1 MADSRTCNAVEDG
14 SQEIVLEQTI
24 TPSISLRGNND
35 KEVQILTEFAEFW
48 KVPYL
53 EGPFQGGKEILV
65 SSGRISETEAKSHS
79 SIIVFPSGLEESR
92 NIAREYGLGAK
103 TKETL
108 LQLPVAPEVSV
119 SIRTGVTEFSGQGI
133 EPVIN
138 DGETPVLYRLSGT
151 RVHLSSVD
159 VVSEYERLVAG
170 GLEEVPSRKFRL
182 VTKIPFSYRAI
193 PSFIRNRAFRAPNAV
208 TELTNDKLAPV
219 ECLRV
224 IFLASLVV
232 AAERALPRI
241 AFWRK
246 GKSHALAI
254 THDVETKL
262 GLEDGAGR
270 LADIESKLGVRSTW
284 NVPSE
289 RYPLSS
295 QLLISLATAGEVG
308 GHDTKHDGRLIF
320 ENFEN
325 KVERV
330 ARCKSRLESLSKKE
344 VRGFRSPLLQHGR
357 ELIDA
362 LGKAG
367 FQYDSSTPSWEPL
380 SPTSLKPHGVGTVF
394 PFFVS
399 TMLEIPVSLP
409 QDHQLIRVSGLTVS
423 EAVQELFRV
432 SGWVRGVGG
441 ACVLLV
447 HPDYEFGQPE
457 NREEYYRLLE
467 RFRSDPECEILTLG
481 ELARWWT
488 HRANSKIE
496 TSNGDISINYRDK
509 DWSGDLELELVTGYG
524 RDGFKIVRIEDKME
538 IASPLRDAAREEEF
552 S

>member
-1 MADSRTCNAVEDG
+1 VADCRACIHVETRG
-14 SQEIVLEQTI
+14 QEIALKPTI
-24 TPSISLRGNND
+24 TPPISLRGNNA
-35 KEVQILTEFAEFW
+35 KEVQILREFAQFW
-48 KVPYL
+48 KVPHR
-53 EGPFQGGKEILV
+53 ERPSQDGKEILV
-65 SSGRISETEAKSHS
+65 SSGRVSETEAKTHS
-79 SIIVFPSGLEESR
+79 SIIVFQSGLEDSKE
-92 NIAREYGLGAK
+92 IAKEYGLAVK

-108 LQLPVAPEVSV
+108 VQLPVAPDVAVSMRTRV
-119 SIRTGVTEFSGQGI
+119 SEFSGPGI
-133 EPVIN
+133 EPVIS
-138 DGETPVLYRLSGT
+138 GVMTPILYRLSGT

-159 VVSEYERLVAG
+159 LVSEYERLVSG

-193 PSFIRNRAFRAPNAV
+193 PSFIRNRAFRAPNSV
-208 TELTNDKLAPV
+208 TELTEDKLAPV

-232 AAERALPRI
+232 AAERAVPRI

-320 ENFEN
+320 ESIEN

-344 VRGFRSPLLQHGR
+344 VRGFRAPLLQHGR

-367 FQYDSSTPSWEPL
+367 YQYDSSAPSWEPL

-394 PFFVS
+394 PFFIS

-409 QDHQLIRVSGLTVS
+409 QDHQLIRVSGLTVTK
-423 EAVQELFRV
+423 AVEELLRV
-432 SGWVRGVGG
+432 SGLVRDIGG

-457 NREEYYRLLE
+457 NSEEYYRLLE
-467 RFRSDPECEILTLG
+467 RFKSDPECEILTLG

-488 HRANSKIE
+488 HRANSQIE
-496 TSNGDISINYRDK
+496 TGNGDISIRYGDK
-509 DWSGDLELELVTGYG
+509 DWSGDLELELVTSYG
-524 RDGFKIVRIEDKME
+524 PDGFKIVRIEDKME
-538 IASPLRDAAREEEF
+538 IASLLRDAPREEE
-552 S
+552 SS

>member
-1 MADSRTCNAVEDG
+1 MADRRARIPAEARGQKIALNPAIAPPVF
-14 SQEIVLEQTI
+14 
-24 TPSISLRGNND
+24 LRGEEER
-35 KEVQILTEFAEFW
+35 EVRVLREYAEFW
-48 KVPYL
+48 KIPYVAGSSR
-53 EGPFQGGKEILV
+53 EKNQILV
-65 SSGRISETEAKSHS
+65 SCGMVPRTEAKTHS
-79 SIIVFPSGLEESR
+79 SVIIFPSGLEDAKKIAEEYDLALNSR
-92 NIAREYGLGAK
+92 
-103 TKETL
+103 ETML
-108 LQLPVAPEVSV
+108 RLPVSPGVFV
-119 SIRTGVTEFSGQGI
+119 SIRTKVNEFSGPGI
-133 EPVIN
+133 EPVIS
-138 DGETPVLYRLSGT
+138 DGETPVLYKLSGT

-159 VVSEYERLVAG
+159 LVSEYERLVAG

-193 PSFIRNRAFRAPNAV
+193 PSFIRNRAFRAPNSV
-208 TELTNDKLAPV
+208 TEPTEDKLVPV

-232 AAERALPRI
+232 SAECAVPRI

-270 LADIESKLGVRSTW
+270 LVELESKLGVRSTW

-320 ENFEN
+320 ESFEN
-325 KVERV
+325 KVGRV
-330 ARCKSRLESLSKKE
+330 GRCKSRLESLSKRE

-367 FQYDSSTPSWEPL
+367 FQYDSSAPSWEAL

-394 PFFVS
+394 PFFIS
-399 TMLEIPVSLP
+399 NMLEIPVSLP

-423 EAVQELFRV
+423 EAVEELFRV
-432 SGWVRGVGG
+432 SGLVQGIGG

-457 NREEYYRLLE
+457 NSEEYYRLLA
-467 RFRSDPECEILTLG
+467 RFKSDPECEILTLG

-488 HRANSKIE
+488 HRANSQIE
-496 TSNGDISINYRDK
+496 TGNGDISIRYGDK
-509 DWSGDLELELVTGYG
+509 EWSGDLELELVTGYG
-524 RDGFKIVRIEDKME
+524 GDGFKIVRIEDKME
-538 IASPLRDAAREEEF
+538 ITSLQRDASREEKF

>member
-1 MADSRTCNAVEDG
+1 MADRRARIHVETRG
-14 SQEIVLEQTI
+14 QEIVLKPTI
-24 TPSISLRGNND
+24 IPPVSLRGNQHR
-35 KEVQILTEFAEFW
+35 EVQVLREFAEFW
-48 KVPYL
+48 KIPCR
-53 EGPFQGGKEILV
+53 EGRSQEGKEILV
-65 SSGRISETEAKSHS
+65 SSSSLSETEANSPAG
-79 SIIVFPSGLEESR
+79 IVVFPSGLEESKK
-92 NIAREYGLGAK
+92 IA
-103 TKETL
+103 KENGFALRTRATL
-108 LQLPVAPEVSV
+108 LRLPVAPDISV
-119 SIRTGVTEFSGQGI
+119 SIRTRVNEFSGPGI
-133 EPVIN
+133 EPVIS

-159 VVSEYERLVAG
+159 LVSEYERLVAG

-193 PSFIRNRAFRAPNAV
+193 PSFIRNRAFRAPNSVADL
-208 TELTNDKLAPV
+208 TEDKLAPV
-219 ECLRV
+219 ECLRA

-232 AAERALPRI
+232 AAECAVPRI

-320 ENFEN
+320 ESFEN

-330 ARCKSRLESLSKKE
+330 ARCKSRLESLSQKE

-457 NREEYYRLLE
+457 NSEEYYRLLE
-467 RFRSDPECEILTLG
+467 RFKSDPECEILTLG

-488 HRANSKIE
+488 HRANSTIE
-496 TSNGDISINYRDK
+496 TGNGDISINYRDK

>member
-1 MADSRTCNAVEDG
+1 MADRRARIHVETRG
-14 SQEIVLEQTI
+14 QEVALKPTI
-24 TPSISLRGNND
+24 APPVSLTGNQR
-35 KEVQILTEFAEFW
+35 EVQVLREFAEFW
-48 KVPYL
+48 KIQYR
-53 EGPFQGGKEILV
+53 EGPSQDGKRILV
-65 SSGRISETEAKSHS
+65 SSSGLSEKEANTPAG
-79 SIIVFPSGLEESR
+79 IVVFPFGPVESKK
-92 NIAREYGLGAK
+92 IAKENGLGLR
-103 TKETL
+103 TEETL
-108 LQLPVAPEVSV
+108 LRLPIAPDVSV
-119 SIRTGVTEFSGQGI
+119 SIRTRVNEFSGPGI
-133 EPVIN
+133 EPVISA
-138 DGETPVLYRLSGT
+138 GETPVLYKLGGT

-159 VVSEYERLVAG
+159 IVSEYERLVAG

-182 VTKIPFSYRAI
+182 LTKTPFSYRAI
-193 PSFIRNRAFRAPNAV
+193 PSFIRNRAFRAPNSV
-208 TELTNDKLAPV
+208 TELTEDKLAPV

-232 AAERALPRI
+232 AAEHAIPRI

-254 THDVETKL
+254 THDVETRL

-270 LADIESKLGVRSTW
+270 LADIESKLGVLSTW

-295 QLLISLATAGEVG
+295 QLLISLATAGEIG

-325 KVERV
+325 KVGRV

-344 VRGFRSPLLQHGR
+344 VRGFRSPLLQHGL

-367 FQYDSSTPSWEPL
+367 FQYDSSVPSWEPL

-409 QDHQLIRVSGLTVS
+409 QDHQLIRVSGLSIS
-423 EAVQELFRV
+423 EAVEELFRV

-457 NREEYYRLLE
+457 NSEEYSRLLQ
-467 RFRSDPECEILTLG
+467 RFKSDPECEILTL
-481 ELARWWT
+481 EKLARWWT
-488 HRANSKIE
+488 HRANSRIE
-496 TSNGDISINYRDK
+496 TSNGDISIRYGDK
-509 DWSGDLELELVTGYG
+509 DQSGDLELELVTGYG
-524 RDGFKIVRIEDKME
+524 HDGFKIVRIDDKME
-538 IASPLRDAAREEEF
+538 IASLRRDSSIEEGF

>member
-1 MADSRTCNAVEDG
+1 MADSRARIPVETRG
-14 SQEIVLEQTI
+14 QEIALERTSVAPI
-24 TPSISLRGNND
+24 LLRGEQD
-35 KEVQILTEFAEFW
+35 REVQVLREYAEFW
-48 KVPYL
+48 KIPYL
-53 EGPFQGGKEILV
+53 AGSSDEANQIL
-65 SSGRISETEAKSHS
+65 ISTGMIPLAEAKTHACV
-79 SIIVFPSGLEESR
+79 IMLPSGPEDSR
-92 NIAREYGLGAK
+92 NIAEEYDFVLK
-103 TKETL
+103 TRETL
-108 LQLPVAPEVSV
+108 LRLPVGPDVSV
-119 SIRTGVTEFSGQGI
+119 AIRTRLNEFSGAGI
-133 EPVIN
+133 EPVIS
-138 DGETPVLYRLSGT
+138 DGETPVLSKIRDT

-159 VVSEYERLVAG
+159 LVTDYERLITE
-170 GLEEVPSRKFRL
+170 GLEEVASRRFRL
-182 VTKIPFSYRAI
+182 VTKFPFSYQVI
-193 PSFIRNRAFRAPNAV
+193 PSFIRNRVFRAPRAGL
-208 TELTNDKLAPV
+208 ELTEDKLSPV

-232 AAERALPRI
+232 ATGRAIPRI

-270 LADIESKLGVRSTW
+270 CAEVESKLGVRSTW

-295 QLLISLATAGEVG
+295 QLLISLAAAGEVG

-320 ENFEN
+320 ESLEN

-357 ELIDA
+357 ELLDA

-367 FQYDSSTPSWEPL
+367 YQYDSSVPSWEPL

-399 TMLEIPVSLP
+399 GMLEIPVSLP
-409 QDHQLIRVSGLTVS
+409 QDHQLTRVTGLTVS
-423 EAVQELFRV
+423 ESVQELFAV
-432 SGWVRGVGG
+432 SKSIRGVGG

-457 NREEYYRLLE
+457 NTEEYHRLLE
-467 RFRSDPECEILTLG
+467 KFKSDPECEIVTMG
-481 ELARWWT
+481 ELAKWWT
-488 HRANSKIE
+488 HRASSHIE
-496 TSNGDISINYRDK
+496 TRNGSISIRYGDK
-509 DWSGDLELELVTGYG
+509 DWPGDLELELVTSYG
-524 RDGFKIVRIEDKME
+524 RDGFRVARLDSLE
-538 IASPLRDAAREEEF
+538 IASLRDDIPREEE
-552 S
+552 SS